1 MLRAVVRSFTMPPGS
16 RRLEHCPNAARGW
29 RRARLLAP
37 VALVLCLLVSAAP
50 AIADRAFTPRFS
62 TNDTGNITFAANTL
76 LTCPAGVA
84 NCANAQQTGGVASGT
99 NNLLNN
105 NNYTMG
111 YVNTAP
117 GTVAGS
123 PTFDSSSA
131 TLSLPS
137 TATVLFAG
145 LYWGGD
151 VSAGVNGGAAHSP
164 ALAGQVGFEAPGAS
178 AYSTLNAAPADL
190 NFSTL
195 AGQTNRYGGFVDVT
209 SQVRAA
215 GAGSYSVANV
225 QGGTGQDRYAG
236 WTLVV
241 AYRDSGQPPR
251 NLTVFDGFASINSG
265 SPPVSIP
272 VSGFK
277 TPPAGAVRT
286 TVGFV
291 AYEGDAGLTGDSASL
306 DGTTLSDA
314 VNPPNNFFNS
324 AISNLGTNVTTKS
337 PNFVNQLGFDAKLV
351 AANGVL
357 PNSSTAATVRITT
370 SSDAYFDQVISFATD
385 LYAPNITSSKSVTNV
400 THPGGPDQH
409 GDVLRYTV
417 SYTNTGAD
425 SATNFVMHDPIPS
438 GSTYVPGS
446 LRITAGPQAPASP
459 TDALGDDSG
468 EFNSGAGEV
477 VFRLGA
483 GGNATTGGTIAP
495 NETDTVT
502 FEVKINAGDAAG
514 QQIVNQATA
523 TFVGQTLG
531 TPFIDTSPQ
540 VTNTVAV
547 PDLRILKSHTGS
559 FVGGVATT
567 FTLAVSNVG
576 TAPTD
581 GSTVTVSDPFPPS
594 SFSAIATAGGSGW
607 SCATA
612 ALTLT
617 CTRSDVLAAG
627 TSYPPI
633 LVDATV
639 QDPPPAT
646 VSNTVTVSGGGSASS
661 SASDGGGAS
670 GLADVSITKRAQP
683 GTVVSGDQVTYTLNV
698 QNLGPSSAQNVIV
711 SDPLATGS
719 YRGVSVQ
726 SSQGSCDATVSCSL
740 GTLAA
745 HSTATI
751 TITATVIAHDTTL
764 TNTASASSSTPDPN
778 TGNNSA
784 SASVTVPP
792 SADLTIA
799 KTGTVNPTPGPDSF
813 TLTVSN
819 NGPDSASGVV
829 VNDSLPSQFTATGA
843 SGGGFTCTLPGG
855 PGGTLV
861 CTRASLAVA
870 DGSQQIIVTGTLATG
885 TEGQMPANVA
895 TVSSNTSDPDLSNN
909 TATFTQ
915 LVVPSADV
923 GITKLALRSGNTT
936 PLTTPVPPGGTFD
949 YQLTVT
955 NSGPSPA
962 VGVAVSDTLPT
973 DITLLATAP
982 GCAPGAGSGGTITCT
997 IGTLAS
1003 GATQVITLHVI
1014 VSASAPGAA
1023 PTNTATVS
1031 STTPDPNSS
1040 NNSSSATV
1048 GITPVA
1054 DLALAKS
1061 VSPQTASVG
1070 DVVTYTFVVTN
1081 NGPEGTGG
1089 LVSEDLPA
1097 GLQFVS
1103 GLSCADDP
1111 GPPETVSCNVGA
1123 LAPDASATASFTA
1136 RVTTAAA
1143 GTQVQNQANVTS
1155 IAAGGAFPQL
1165 DDPSPSNNTSSA
1177 SLTVNPQADVSL
1189 AKTVSNPNPGTDDEV
1204 LYTLT
1209 ASNAGPNDATGVKIT
1224 DSLPAGLDF
1233 LDASPGCDNGNG
1245 TVTCDVGTIANG
1257 GHASVTIRALTTPA
1271 VAGTSVTN
1279 GATAS
1284 ANEQDPNPNNNQAT
1298 AAINIKPLVDLKLTK
1313 VTSNP
1318 APKAGG
1324 SVTFTLSLVNNGPNT
1339 ATGVVISDPLPSG
1352 LSFLSATPGQGSC
1365 KSSGQTVTCDLGA
1378 LGAGGATVVTITAK
1392 VAASTAGHT
1401 LKNIATASANEQVA
1415 RPETLT
1421 SPASIT
1427 PVTGPPATT
1436 ADLSL
1441 TKKVNHANGRA
1452 GQALT
1457 YTITV
1462 TNHGPAISQSPTVT
1476 DVFSA
1481 RVTVLSVHTTSGSC
1495 KHSQTITCTLA
1506 SIASGASDTITIV
1519 AKPTSIGELRNTAS
1533 VASPTPDP
1541 DPTNNVSHVTTKV
1554 RPGPA
1559 ALRLTKTASRRT
1571 VAPGQPFS
1579 FTIAVH
1585 SLGPEPALGVQ
1596 VCDRLGSGMAFISV
1610 DHASFRHGSACW
1622 KIESLAKGKVRRY
1635 VVKVRAL
1642 AVATGARRLTNV
1654 ATASADGVRR
1664 QTARASVKVAPPPRV
1679 PAPVTG

>member
-1 MLRAVVRSFTMPPGS
+1 MPEAQSAVTPVRRMAVRVGRRSLRFLPGRAALGLGLLFAV
-16 RRLEHCPNAARGW
+16 
-29 RRARLLAP
+29 LAH
-37 VALVLCLLVSAAP
+37 AAP
-50 AIADRAFTPRFS
+50 ALADRPFTPRFS
-62 TNDTGNITFAANTL
+62 TNDTGNIAFAANTL
-76 LTCPAGVA
+76 MTCPTAASG
-84 NCANAQQTGGVASGT
+84 CASAQQTGGIVSGT
-99 NNLLNN
+99 NNALDN

-111 YVNTAP
+111 YVNTAQVP
-117 GTVAGS
+117 GFS
-123 PTFDSSSA
+123 SFDSSSA
-131 TLSLPS
+131 MLSLPAG
-137 TATVLFAG
+137 ATVLFAG

-151 VSAGVNGGAAHSP
+151 VSAGATGVAAP
-164 ALAGQVGFEAPGAS
+164 NRLLAGQVGFMAPGAS
-178 AYSTLNAAPADL
+178 VYSTLNALPADL

-195 AGQTNRYGGFVDVT
+195 TGQTNRYGGFVDVT
-209 SQVRAA
+209 RQVQAA
-215 GAGSYSVANV
+215 GAGTYSVANV
-225 QGGTGQDRYAG
+225 QSGTGQDRYAG

-241 AYRDSGQPPR
+241 AYHDSGQPPR

-265 SPPVSIP
+265 HPPETIP

-277 TPPAGAVRT
+277 TPPSGAVRT

-306 DGTTLSDA
+306 NGTTLSDA
-314 VNPPNNFFNS
+314 ANPPNNFFNS
-324 AISNLGTNVTTKS
+324 AISNLGANVTTKS

-351 AANGVL
+351 GANGIL
-357 PNSSTAATVRITT
+357 PNSATAATIGITT
-370 SSDAYFDQVISFATD
+370 SGDTYFDQVISFATD
-385 LYAPNITSSKSVTNV
+385 LYAPNITSSKSVANV
-400 THPGGPDQH
+400 THPSGPDQR

-417 SYTNTGAD
+417 SYTNSCAD
-425 SATNFVMHDPIPS
+425 SATNFVMRDPIPA

-459 TDALGDDSG
+459 TDALGDDAG

-495 NETDTVT
+495 NGTDTVT
-502 FEVKINAGDAAG
+502 FEVKINAGDTAG

-523 TFVGQTLG
+523 TFIGQTLG
-531 TPFIDTSPQ
+531 TAYMDTSPQ

-547 PDLRILKSHTGS
+547 PDLTIVKSHTGS

-567 FTLAVSNVG
+567 FTLAVSNIG

-581 GSTVTVSDPFPPS
+581 GSTVTVSDPFPAG
-594 SFSAIATAGGSGW
+594 SFSSIANAGGSGW
-607 SCATA
+607 SCAIA
-612 ALTLT
+612 GLTLT

-639 QDPPPAT
+639 ADPPPAT
-646 VSNTVTVSGGGSASS
+646 VSNTATVSGGGSASG

-670 GLADVSITKRAQP
+670 GLADVSITKSAQP
-683 GTVVSGDQVTYTLNV
+683 GTVASGDQVTYTLGV
-698 QNLGPSSAQNVIV
+698 QNAGPSSAQNVMV
-711 SDPLATGS
+711 SDQLNTGS
-719 YRGVSVQ
+719 YSGVTVQ

-740 GTLAA
+740 GSLAA

-764 TNTASASSSTPDPN
+764 TNTATASSSTPDPN
-778 TGNNSA
+778 MGNNSA

-792 SADLTIA
+792 SADLTMA
-799 KTGTVNPTPGPDSF
+799 KTGTANPTPGPDSF

-819 NGPDSASGVV
+819 DGPDTASGVV
-829 VNDSLPSQFTATGA
+829 VNDSLPSQFTATAA

-870 DGSQQIIVTGTLATG
+870 DGPQQIVVTGTLATG

-909 TATFTQ
+909 TATFMQ

-923 GITKLALRSGNTT
+923 GITKLALESGTTT
-936 PLTTPVPPGGTFD
+936 PLTAPVAPGGTFD

-962 VGVAVSDTLPT
+962 AGVVVTDTLPT
-973 DITLLATAP
+973 NITLTATAP
-982 GCAPGAGSGGTITCT
+982 GCTPGAGSGGTITCT
-997 IGTLAS
+997 IGALAS
-1003 GATQVITLHVI
+1003 GATQVITLHVM
-1014 VSASAPGAA
+1014 VSATSPGAS

-1040 NNSSSATV
+1040 NNSSSATI

-1097 GLQFVS
+1097 GLEFVS
-1103 GLSCADDP
+1103 SSSCTDNP

-1123 LAPDASATASFTA
+1123 LAPNGSATASFTA
-1136 RVTTAAA
+1136 RVTSTAA
-1143 GTQVQNQANVTS
+1143 GTQVENQANVSS
-1155 IAAGGAFPQL
+1155 IAAGAFPQL

-1189 AKTVSNPNPGTDDEV
+1189 AKTVSNPNPGTDDV
-1204 LYTLT
+1204 VVYTLT

-1233 LDASPGCDNGNG
+1233 LDASPGCDNDSG
-1245 TVTCDVGTIANG
+1245 TVTCNIATIASG
-1257 GHASVTIRALTTPA
+1257 GSASVTIKAQTTAA

-1279 GATAS
+1279 GATVS
-1284 ANEQDPNPNNNQAT
+1284 ANEQDPNPSNNQAMAT
-1298 AAINIKPLVDLKLTK
+1298 INVKPLVDLKLTK
-1313 VTSNP
+1313 VASNP
-1318 APKAGG
+1318 APTAGG
-1324 SVTFTLSLVNNGPNT
+1324 SVTFTLSLINNGPNT

-1352 LSFLSATPGQGSC
+1352 LSFVSASPGQGSC
-1365 KSSGQTVTCDLGA
+1365 GSSGQTVTCDLGA
-1378 LGAGGATVVTITAK
+1378 LGAGGATVVTITAN
-1392 VAASTAGHT
+1392 VAASTAGAT
-1401 LKNIATASANEQVA
+1401 LRNTATASANEPVA
-1415 RPETLT
+1415 RPENLT
-1421 SPASIT
+1421 AQASIT
-1427 PVTGPPATT
+1427 PVAGPATT
-1436 ADLSL
+1436 ADLAL
-1441 TKKVNHANGRA
+1441 TKTVNHATGRT

-1462 TNHGPAISQSPTVT
+1462 TNHGPATSQSPTVT
-1476 DVFSA
+1476 DAFSA
-1481 RVTVLSVHTTSGSC
+1481 HVSVRSVHTSSGSC
-1495 KHSQTITCTLA
+1495 KHNHTITCTLA
-1506 SIASGASDTITIV
+1506 SMASGASDTITIV
-1519 AKPTSIGELRNTAS
+1519 AKPTSVGELRNTAS
-1533 VASPTPDP
+1533 VTSPTPDP
-1541 DPTNNVSHVTTKV
+1541 DPANNSAHVTTKV

-1622 KIESLAKGKVRRY
+1622 KIASLAKGKVRRY

-1642 AVATGARRLTNV
+1642 AVATGASRLTNV

-1664 QTARASVKVAPPPRV
+1664 RTARASVTVAAPPRV
-1679 PAPVTG
+1679 PAAVTG

>member
-1 MLRAVVRSFTMPPGS
+1 MGPGLR
-16 RRLEHCPNAARGW
+16 RREHCPTSAPGW
-29 RRARLLAP
+29 RRAWLLAP
-37 VALVLCLLVSAAP
+37 VVLVLCLLVSAAP
-50 AIADRAFTPRFS
+50 AFADRAFTPRFS

-76 LTCPAGVA
+76 LTCPTAAAG
-84 NCANAQQTGGVASGT
+84 CTSAQQTGGVVSGT
-99 NNLLNN
+99 NNALDN

-111 YVNTAP
+111 FVNTAP
-117 GTVAGS
+117 GMVAGS
-123 PTFDSSSA
+123 PSFDSSSA
-131 TLSLPS
+131 MLSVPS

-151 VSAGVNGGAAHSP
+151 VSAGVNGAAAHTP
-164 ALAGQVGFEAPGAS
+164 ALAGQVGFEAPGA
-178 AYSTLNAAPADL
+178 AGYSTLNAAPADL

-195 AGQTNRYGGFVDVT
+195 AGQTNRYGGFVNVT
-209 SQVRAA
+209 SQVQAA
-215 GAGSYSVANV
+215 GAGIYSVANV
-225 QGGTGQDRYAG
+225 QAGTGQDRYAG

-241 AYRDSGQPPR
+241 AYHDSSQPPR

-265 SPPVSIP
+265 GAPVSIP
-272 VSGFK
+272 VSGFR
-277 TPPAGAVRT
+277 TPPSGAVRT
-286 TVGFV
+286 TLGFV

-306 DGTTLSDA
+306 NGTTLSDA
-314 VNPPNNFFNS
+314 ANPPNNFFNS
-324 AISNLGTNVTTKS
+324 AISNAGTNVTTKS

-351 AANGVL
+351 GANGVL
-357 PNSSTAATVRITT
+357 PNGATAATVRITT

-385 LYAPNITSSKSVTNV
+385 LFAPNITSSKSVTNV
-400 THPGGPDQH
+400 THPGGPDQR

-417 SYTNTGAD
+417 SYNNTGSDA
-425 SATNFVMHDPIPS
+425 ATNFVMHDPIPN

-446 LRITAGPQAPASP
+446 LRITAGPQAPTSP

-468 EFNSGAGEV
+468 EFNAGAGEV
-477 VFRLGA
+477 TFRLGA

-502 FEVKINAGDAAG
+502 FEVRINAGDVAG
-514 QQIVNQATA
+514 QLIVNQATA

-531 TPFIDTSPQ
+531 AAFTDTSPQ
-540 VTNTVAV
+540 VINTVAV
-547 PDLRILKSHTGS
+547 PDLRIVKSHTGS

-567 FTLAVSNVG
+567 FTLAVANVG

-581 GSTVTVSDPFPPS
+581 GSTVTVSDPFPPG
-594 SFSAIATAGGSGW
+594 SFSSLANAGGSGW
-607 SCATA
+607 SCAIA

-617 CTRSDVLAAG
+617 CTRGDVLAAG

-646 VSNTVTVSGGGSASS
+646 VSNTATVSGGGSASS
-661 SASDGGGAS
+661 SASDGGGAN
-670 GLADVSITKRAQP
+670 GLADVSITKSAQP
-683 GTVVSGDQVTYTLNV
+683 GTVASGDQVTYTLNV
-698 QNLGPSSAQNVIV
+698 HNAGPSSAQNVVV
-711 SDPLATGS
+711 SDPLDAGS
-719 YRGVSVQ
+719 SRGVTVQ
-726 SSQGSCDATVSCSL
+726 TSQGSCDATVSCSL
-740 GTLAA
+740 GALAA
-745 HSTATI
+745 NSTATI

-764 TNTASASSSTPDPN
+764 TNTAGVSSSTPDPN
-778 TGNNSA
+778 AGNNSA
-784 SASVTVPP
+784 SASVIVPP

-819 NGPDSASGVV
+819 HGPDTAGGVV

-843 SGGGFTCTLPGG
+843 VGGGFTCTLPGG
-855 PGGTLV
+855 TGGTLV

-870 DGSQQIIVTGTLATG
+870 DGPQQIVVTGTLATG
-885 TEGQMPANVA
+885 TEGEMPVNVA

-915 LVVPSADV
+915 LVGPSADV
-923 GITKLALRSGNTT
+923 GITKLALESGSAT
-936 PLTTPVPPGGTFD
+936 PLTTPVAPGGTFD

-962 VGVAVSDTLPT
+962 ANVVVSDTLPT
-973 DITLLATAP
+973 GITLSAAAP
-982 GCAPGAGSGGTITCT
+982 GCVPGAGSGGTIICT
-997 IGTLAS
+997 IGALAS
-1003 GATQVITLHVI
+1003 GATQVITLHVT

-1031 STTPDPNSS
+1031 SPTPDPNPS
-1040 NNSSSATV
+1040 NNSSSATI

-1054 DLALAKS
+1054 DLALVKS

-1070 DVVTYTFVVTN
+1070 DVVTYTFAVTN

-1103 GLSCADDP
+1103 GSSCTDDP

-1123 LAPDASATASFTA
+1123 LAPNANATASFTA
-1136 RVTTAAA
+1136 RVTSAAA
-1143 GTQVQNQANVTS
+1143 GSQVQNQANVAS
-1155 IAAGGAFPQL
+1155 IAAGAFPQL
-1165 DDPSPSNNTSSA
+1165 DDPSPDNNTSSA

-1189 AKTVSNPNPGTDDEV
+1189 AKTVSNANPGTDGEV
-1204 LYTLT
+1204 VYTLT
-1209 ASNAGPNDATGVKIT
+1209 ASNAGPNDATGVTIT

-1233 LDASPGCDNGNG
+1233 LDASPACVSDDG
-1245 TVTCDVGTIANG
+1245 TVTCDVGTIASG
-1257 GHASVTIRALTTPA
+1257 GQASVKISALTTPA

-1279 GATAS
+1279 GATVS
-1284 ANEQDPNPNNNQAT
+1284 ANEPDPNLNNNQAT
-1298 AAINIKPLVDLKLTK
+1298 APIDVKPLVDLKLTK
-1313 VTSNP
+1313 VASNP
-1318 APKAGG
+1318 APTAGG
-1324 SVTFTLSLVNNGPNT
+1324 PVTFTLSLVNNGPSP
-1339 ATGVVISDPLPSG
+1339 ATGVAITDPLPNG
-1352 LSFLSATPGQGSC
+1352 LTFMSASAGQGSC
-1365 KSSGQTVTCDLGA
+1365 SGTGQTVICQLGTVA
-1378 LGAGGATVVTITAK
+1378 VGGAAVVTITAH
-1392 VAASTAGHT
+1392 VAGSAAGAT
-1401 LKNIATASANEQVA
+1401 LQNTATASANEPIA
-1415 RPETLT
+1415 RPQLV
-1421 SPASIT
+1421 SPEASIT
-1427 PVTGPPATT
+1427 PVAPPPNPGD
-1436 ADLSL
+1436 ADLAIV
-1441 TKKVNHANGRA
+1441 KQVNHANGRT

-1462 TNHGPAISQSPTVT
+1462 TNHGPATAQSPTVT

-1481 RVTVLSVHTTSGSC
+1481 PVAVLSVHTSNGSC
-1495 KHSQTITCTLA
+1495 QHKHKHTISCTLT
-1506 SIASGASDTITIV
+1506 SIANGASDTIRIV
-1519 AKPTSIGELRNTAS
+1519 AKPSSIGKLRNTAS

-1541 DPTNNVSHVTTKV
+1541 NPTNDTAHAITKV

-1559 ALRLTKTASRRT
+1559 ALRLTKTASTRR
-1571 VAPGQPFS
+1571 VKPGEAFS
-1579 FTIAVH
+1579 FTITVH

-1610 DHASFRHGSACW
+1610 DHASFSHGRACW
-1622 KIESLAKGKVRRY
+1622 KIGSLAKGKVRRY

-1642 AVATGARRLTNV
+1642 AVATGGRRLTNV

-1664 QTARASVKVAPPPRV
+1664 KTARASVSVAPPAPV